1 MQIFLLI
8 SVKTDFWYMTAPKGH
23 NFKSTEFIYLFYMT
37 TNLKT
42 VFKYA
47 LKGLDSFVKDP

>member
-1 MQIFLLI
+1 
-8 SVKTDFWYMTAPKGH
+8 MTAPKGH